1 VGIEGDRI
9 PKRQR
14 AVFVFLAHR
23 DGWHAA
29 VHHRTRIA
37 DRVHVYA
44 GSRREMKNMDTPIT
58 ISKRPK
64 PIQERKQLTIGC
76 LIFPRMDQIDFT
88 GPFEVLSRIPN
99 STIHVIAKMKTPV
112 RDIQGLILTPE
123 VSIADSPEL
132 DVLLVPGG
140 YGQQQLMNDE
150 EVLALIRSHFTAGRL
165 VFSVCTGAL
174 LCGAA
179 GILRDRQAT
188 THWSA
193 WNLLPY
199 YGAKPIRSRVVV
211 DGNLVSAA
219 GVTAGLDAALVVA
232 SLLRGDPI
240 AQEIQ
245 LSIQYA
251 PNPVFHSGTPDTA
264 PAEVLRAFNESY
276 SAMAASREA
285 EAQRFAASLGVAV

>member
-1 VGIEGDRI
+1 
-9 PKRQR
+9 
-14 AVFVFLAHR
+14 
-23 DGWHAA
+23 
-29 VHHRTRIA
+29 
-37 DRVHVYA
+37 
-44 GSRREMKNMDTPIT
+44 MKLMDTPIT
-58 ISKRPK
+58 ISGRDK
-64 PIQERKQLTIGC
+64 PARQSTRLTIGA

-88 GPFEVLSRIPN
+88 GPFEVLSRIPD
-99 STIHVIAKMKTPV
+99 STIHVIAKTKSPV

-123 VSIADSPEL
+123 MSIADSPEF

-140 YGQQQLMNDE
+140 YGQRELMNDE
-150 EVLALIRSHFTAGRL
+150 EVLSLIRSHFTAGKL

-179 GILRDRQAT
+179 GILRDREAT

-211 DGNLVSAA
+211 DGNLVTAA

-232 SLLRGDPI
+232 SLLRGDAI

-251 PNPVFHSGTPDTA
+251 PNPVFHSGTPETA
-264 PAEVLRAFNESY
+264 PAEVLQAFNERY
-276 SAMAASREA
+276 SAIAASREA
-285 EAQRFAASLGVAV
+285 EARRFAAILGVAV

>member
-1 VGIEGDRI
+1 
-9 PKRQR
+9 
-14 AVFVFLAHR
+14 
-23 DGWHAA
+23 
-29 VHHRTRIA
+29 
-37 DRVHVYA
+37 
-44 GSRREMKNMDTPIT
+44 MNTPIT
-58 ISKRPK
+58 ISNRNNPAPQTKD
-64 PIQERKQLTIGC
+64 LAIGA

-88 GPFEVLSRIPN
+88 GPFEVLSRIPQ
-99 STIHVIAKMKTPV
+99 STIHVIAKTSSPV

-123 VSIADSPEL
+123 MSIAEAPEF

-150 EVLALIRSHFTAGRL
+150 EVLALIRNHFAAGRL
-165 VFSVCTGAL
+165 LFSVCTGAL

-179 GILRDRQAT
+179 GILLGRQAT

-199 YGAKPIRSRVVV
+199 YGAVPVRSRVVV
-211 DGNLVSAA
+211 DGNLVTAA
-219 GVTAGLDAALVVA
+219 GVTAGLDASLVVA
-232 SLLRGDPI
+232 SLLRGDAI

-251 PNPVFHSGTPDTA
+251 PNPVFHSGEPETA
-264 PAEVLRAFNESY
+264 PAEVLQAFNESY

-285 EAQRFAASLGVAV
+285 EARRFAAILGVAA

>member
-1 VGIEGDRI
+1 
-9 PKRQR
+9 
-14 AVFVFLAHR
+14 
-23 DGWHAA
+23 
-29 VHHRTRIA
+29 
-37 DRVHVYA
+37 
-44 GSRREMKNMDTPIT
+44 MDTPIT
-58 ISKRPK
+58 ISGRDK
-64 PIQERKQLTIGC
+64 PARQSKHLIIGA
-76 LIFPRMDQIDFT
+76 LIFPGMDQIDFT
-88 GPFEVLSRIPN
+88 GPFEALSRIPN
-99 STIHVIAKMKTPV
+99 STFHVIAKTKSPI

-123 VSIADSPEL
+123 MSIADAPDL

-140 YGQQQLMNDE
+140 YGQQELMNDD
-150 EVLALIRSHFTAGRL
+150 EVLSLIRNHFAAGRL
-165 VFSVCTGAL
+165 LFSVCTGAL

-179 GILRDRQAT
+179 GVLRGRRAT
-188 THWSA
+188 THWAA

-199 YGAKPIRSRVVV
+199 YGATPARSRVVV
-211 DGNLVSAA
+211 DGNLVTAA

-276 SAMAASREA
+276 SAIAASREA
-285 EAQRFAASLGVAV
+285 EARRFAANPSVAV

>member
-1 VGIEGDRI
+1 
-9 PKRQR
+9 
-14 AVFVFLAHR
+14 
-23 DGWHAA
+23 
-29 VHHRTRIA
+29 
-37 DRVHVYA
+37 
-44 GSRREMKNMDTPIT
+44 MNTPIA
-58 ISKRPK
+58 ISNRNK
-64 PIQERKQLTIGC
+64 PARQAKALTIGA
-76 LIFPRMDQIDFT
+76 LIFSRMDQIDFT

-99 STIHVIAKMKTPV
+99 STIHPVAKTKSPI
-112 RDIQGLILTPE
+112 RDIQGLTLTPE
-123 VSIADSPEL
+123 MNIAEAPEL

-150 EVLALIRSHFTAGRL
+150 EVLSLIRNHFAAGRL

-179 GILRDRQAT
+179 GILRGRQAT

-199 YGAKPIRSRVVV
+199 YGATPVRSRVVV
-211 DGNLVSAA
+211 DGNLVTAA

-232 SLLRGDPI
+232 SLLRGDAT

-251 PNPVFHSGTPDTA
+251 PNPVFHSGEPETA
-264 PAEVLRAFNESY
+264 PPEVLQAFNESY
-276 SAMAASREA
+276 SAIAASREA
-285 EAQRFAASLGVAV
+285 EARRFAAILDVAV

>member
-1 VGIEGDRI
+1 
-9 PKRQR
+9 
-14 AVFVFLAHR
+14 
-23 DGWHAA
+23 
-29 VHHRTRIA
+29 
-37 DRVHVYA
+37 
-44 GSRREMKNMDTPIT
+44 MDTAIT
-58 ISKRPK
+58 ISKRDK
-64 PIQERKQLTIGC
+64 PAHQTNCLTIGC

-88 GPFEVLSRIPN
+88 GPFEVLSRIPD
-99 STIHVIAKMKTPV
+99 STIHVIAKTRSPV

-123 VSIADSPEL
+123 MSIAEAPEF

-140 YGQQQLMNDE
+140 YGQQELMNDK
-150 EVLALIRSHFTAGRL
+150 EVLSLIRNHFAAGRL

-174 LCGAA
+174 LSGAA
-179 GILRDRQAT
+179 GILRGRQAT

-193 WNLLPY
+193 WNLLHY
-199 YGAKPIRSRVVV
+199 YGAVPVRSRVVV

-232 SLLRGDPI
+232 SLLHGDAI

-264 PAEVLRAFNESY
+264 PAEVLQAFNESY
-276 SAMAASREA
+276 SAIAASREA
-285 EAQRFAASLGVAV
+285 EARRFATILGVAV